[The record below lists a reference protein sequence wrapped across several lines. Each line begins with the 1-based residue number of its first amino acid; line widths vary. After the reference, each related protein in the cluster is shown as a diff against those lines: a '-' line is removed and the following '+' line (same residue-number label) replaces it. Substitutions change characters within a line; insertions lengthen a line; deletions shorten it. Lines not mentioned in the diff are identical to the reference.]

1 MKRRRGYVSNSSSS
15 SFVILNWSELD
26 NEKKG
31 MVLNYGDHVL
41 EVWKQN
47 GLPIKKEHNDFH
59 IDFDSLPKSELSSE
73 YVESHSVE
81 EIAQW
86 FREHGNDES
95 DGLVERLDFG
105 WVDDYW
111 RFREKDGRLEMTTSM
126 DNFDMEKWMDY
137 VGGIEYEW
145 TGERFGLFDDEKIE
159 FDTSILDRIAD
170 SNSRRNMDDGDDEG
184 AKGIHQDA

>member
-31 MVLNYGDHVL
+31 MVLNYGERVL
-41 EVWKQN
+41 ETWKQN
-47 GLPIKKEHNDFH
+47 GLPIKKEYNSFH
-59 IDFDSLPKSELSSE
+59 IDFDALPKSELSSE
-73 YVESHSVE
+73 YIESHSIGK
-81 EIAQW
+81 IAQW

-95 DGLVERLDFG
+95 DGLVDRLDFG
-105 WVDDYW
+105 CIDDYW

-145 TGERFGLFDDEKIE
+145 TGERFGFFDDEKME
-159 FDTSILDRIAD
+159 FDSFILDMLAENKSKRD
-170 SNSRRNMDDGDDEG
+170 KDDEDDEG
-184 AKGIHQDA
+184 TRRMENGM